1 MKKFFSMMAA
11 VAAMFVFA
19 SCGNDPVEGG
29 ENKPATKTQLE
40 TPVVT
45 VKEQGETSFTIEWE
59 AVENATSYMI
69 YFDKNNHPTTA
80 ETSYTFT
87 DLNAGT
93 YKPRVKAIAEGYED
107 SEYSSVVEIVL
118 TGLTTADWFTQT
130 LAPITEPTELSDGT
144 IVYPWNAIYYS
155 WKGTGVVDIQYAL
168 FSTEYFESMTKDEV
182 LENLTAMPAETLAM
196 VLPYVNG
203 EMVNDE
209 QAPAEDWTGVF
220 RNLPGKTSLTL
231 CALVTNDKGVEYY
244 TTNEITTAEVVIA
257 EETKAW
263 FGTWTVNA
271 HQIYSINAEGVGTVS
286 EQEETFTINITAS
299 DEAHNE
305 VYIDGWSVM
314 GLDSGAYTY
323 GIVVENTLSIM
334 NGTYL
339 GLAED
344 GSFYYYWLGVYSDPV
359 GYSIQAYPSNIATL
373 AEDGNAAASTNK
385 LTFYDQEGAPLEVT
399 CYCSDVMGVTESGQ
413 IYFFIED
420 WPAVYRSGDMEWT
433 KSEAAPATLNANA
446 RTLNPKSAL
455 QSSMVV
461 AM

>member
-45 VKEQGETSFTIEWE
+45 VKEKGETSFTIEWE

-69 YFDKNNHPTTA
+69 FLDQKNQPTTA

-118 TGLTTADWFTQT
+118 TGLTTAEWFTQT

-144 IVYPWNAIYYS
+144 IVYPWNAIYYI
-155 WKGTGVVDIQYAL
+155 WKGTGVADIQYGL
-168 FSTEYFESMTKDEV
+168 FSTEYFESITKDEV
-182 LENLTAMPAETLAM
+182 LENLNAMSADDLDY
-196 VLPYVNG
+196 VLPYLHG
-203 EMVNDE
+203 EEGWV
-209 QAPAEDWTGVF
+209 GVF
-220 RNLPGKTSLTL
+220 RGLPGNTSFTL
-231 CALVTNDKGVEYY
+231 CTLVTNDKGVEYY
-244 TTNEITTAEVVIA
+244 TTNEITTAEVVAA

-263 FGTWTVNA
+263 LGTWTVNA
-271 HQIYSINAEGVGTVS
+271 HEIYSINAEGEGTVS
-286 EQEETFTINITAS
+286 AQEETFTINITAS
-299 DEAHNE
+299 EEAHNE

-314 GLDSGAYTY
+314 GLDAGAYTY
-323 GIVVENTLSIM
+323 GIVEENTLSIM
-334 NGTYL
+334 NGTNL
-339 GLAED
+339 GLAAD
-344 GSFYYYWLGVYSDPV
+344 GSYYYYWLGIYSDPV
-359 GYSIQAYPSNIATL
+359 GYSIDAYPSNIATL

-385 LTFYDQEGAPLEVT
+385 LTFYYEDGTPLEVI
-399 CYCSDVMGVTESGQ
+399 CYCSDVMGVTDQGQ

-433 KSEAAPATLNANA
+433 KSAAAPATLNANA

>member
-19 SCGNDPVEGG
+19 SCANDPEEGG

-45 VKEQGETSFTIEWE
+45 VKEKGETSFTIEWE
-59 AVENATSYMI
+59 AVKNATSYMI
-69 YFDKNNHPTTA
+69 YFDKNNQKTTA

-118 TGLTTADWFTQT
+118 TGLTNADWFTQT

-144 IVYPWNAIYYS
+144 IVHPWNAVYYS
-155 WKGTGVVDIQYAL
+155 WKGTGVVDIQYVMFA
-168 FSTEYFESMTKDEV
+168 TEYFESITKDEV
-182 LENLTAMPAETLAM
+182 LENMNTMSADQLAM
-196 VLPYVNG
+196 VLPYING
-203 EMVNDE
+203 EMVNDPE
-209 QAPAEDWTGVF
+209 APAEDWTGVF
-220 RNLPGKTSLTL
+220 RGLPGNTSFTL

-244 TTNEITTAEVVIA
+244 TTSEITTAEVVIA

-271 HQIYSINAEGVGTVS
+271 HEIYSINDKGEGTVS
-286 EQEETFTINITAS
+286 AKEETFTINITAS
-299 DEAHNE
+299 EDAHNE
-305 VYIDGWSVM
+305 VYVDGWSVM
-314 GLDSGAYTY
+314 GLDAGAYTY
-323 GIVVENTLSIM
+323 GIVEENTLSIM

-344 GSFYYYWLGVYSDPV
+344 GSFRYYWLGIYSDPV
-359 GYSIQAYPSNIATL
+359 NFTIEAYPSNIATL
-373 AEDGNAAASTNK
+373 AEDGNTAASTNK
-385 LTFYDQEGAPLEVT
+385 LTFYYQDGTPLEVT
-399 CYCSDVMGVTESGQ
+399 CYCSDVMGVADDGQ
-413 IYFFIED
+413 VYFFIEE

-455 QSSMVV
+455 KSSMVV

>member
-29 ENKPATKTQLE
+29 ENKPGTKTQLE

-45 VKEQGETSFTIEWE
+45 VKEKGETSFTIEWE

-69 YFDKNNHPTTA
+69 FLDQKNQPTTA

-118 TGLTTADWFTQT
+118 TGLTDADWFTQE
-130 LAPITEPTELSDGT
+130 LIAITEPTELSSGS
-144 IVYPWNAIYYS
+144 IVYPWNAVLYN
-155 WKGTGVVDIQYAL
+155 WKGTGVADIQYAM
-168 FSTEYFESMTKDEV
+168 FETAYYETLTKDQV
-182 LENLTAMPAETLAM
+182 LENMNVFSNEDLAY

-203 EMVNDE
+203 EE
-209 QAPAEDWTGVF
+209 GWTGVF
-220 RNLPGKTSLTL
+220 TGLTAKTSFTL
-231 CALVTNDKGVEYY
+231 CTLVTNDKGVELY
-244 TTNEITTAEVVIA
+244 TTNAITTAEVVVA

-263 FGTWTVNA
+263 YGTWTVNA
-271 HQIYSINAEGVGTVS
+271 HEIYSINQQGEGTVS

-299 DEAHNE
+299 EDAHNE

-314 GLDSGAYTY
+314 GLDYGAYTY
-323 GIVVENTLSIM
+323 GIVEENTLSIM

-339 GLAED
+339 GLGED
-344 GSFYYYWLGVYSDPV
+344 GSYYLYWLGVYSDPV
-359 GYSIQAYPSNIATL
+359 GYSIEAYPSNIATL
-373 AEDGNAAASTNK
+373 AEDGNTAESTNK
-385 LTFYDQEGAPLEVT
+385 LTFYYQDGTPLEVT
-399 CYCSDVMGVTESGQ
+399 CYCSDVMGVTDAGQ
-413 IYFFIED
+413 IYFFIEE

-433 KSEAAPATLNANA
+433 KSAAAPATLNANA

-455 QSSMVV
+455 KSSMVV

>member
-1 MKKFFSMMAA
+1 MAA

-19 SCGNDPVEGG
+19 SCANDPEEGG

-45 VKEQGETSFTIEWE
+45 VKEKGETSFTIEWE

-69 YFDKNNHPTTA
+69 YFDKNNQKTTA

-118 TGLTTADWFTQT
+118 TGLTNADWFTQT

-144 IVYPWNAIYYS
+144 IVYPWNAVYYS
-155 WKGTGVVDIQYAL
+155 WKGTGVVDIQYVMFA
-168 FSTEYFESMTKDEV
+168 TEYFESITKDEV
-182 LENLTAMPAETLAM
+182 LENMNTMSADQLAM
-196 VLPYVNG
+196 VLPYING
-203 EMVNDE
+203 EMVNDPE
-209 QAPAEDWTGVF
+209 DPAEDWTGVF
-220 RNLPGKTSLTL
+220 RGLPGNTSFTL

-244 TTNEITTAEVVIA
+244 TTSEITTAEVVIA

-271 HQIYSINAEGVGTVS
+271 HEIYSINQQGEGTVS
-286 EQEETFTINITAS
+286 AKEETFTINITAS
-299 DEAHNE
+299 EDAHNE
-305 VYIDGWSVM
+305 VYVDGWSVM
-314 GLDSGAYTY
+314 GLDAGAYTY
-323 GIVVENTLSIM
+323 GIVEENTLSIM

-344 GSFYYYWLGVYSDPV
+344 GSFRYYWLGIYSDPV
-359 GYSIQAYPSNIATL
+359 NFTIEAYPSNIATL
-373 AEDGNAAASTNK
+373 AEDGNTAASTNK
-385 LTFYDQEGAPLEVT
+385 LTFYYEDGTPLEVT
-399 CYCSDVMGVTESGQ
+399 CYCSDVMGVADDGQ
-413 IYFFIED
+413 VYFFIED

-455 QSSMVV
+455 KSSMVV

>member
-19 SCGNDPVEGG
+19 SCGNDPVEG

-45 VKEQGETSFTIEWE
+45 VKEKGETSFTIEWE
-59 AVENATSYMI
+59 AVKNATSYMI
-69 YFDKNNHPTTA
+69 YFDKNNQKTTA

-118 TGLTTADWFTQT
+118 TGLTNADWFTQT

-144 IVYPWNAIYYS
+144 IVHPWNAVYYS
-155 WKGTGVVDIQYAL
+155 WKGTGVVDIQYVMFA
-168 FSTEYFESMTKDEV
+168 TEYFESITKDEV
-182 LENLTAMPAETLAM
+182 LENMNTMSADQLAM
-196 VLPYVNG
+196 VLPYING
-203 EMVNDE
+203 EMVNDPE
-209 QAPAEDWTGVF
+209 APAEDWTGVF
-220 RNLPGKTSLTL
+220 RGLPGNTSFTL

-244 TTNEITTAEVVIA
+244 TTSEITTAEVVIA

-271 HQIYSINAEGVGTVS
+271 HEIYSINQQGEGTVS
-286 EQEETFTINITAS
+286 AQEETFTINITAS
-299 DEAHNE
+299 EDAHNE
-305 VYIDGWSVM
+305 VYVDGWSVM
-314 GLDSGAYTY
+314 GLDAGAYTY
-323 GIVVENTLSIM
+323 GIVEENTLSIM

-344 GSFYYYWLGVYSDPV
+344 GSFRYYWLGIYSDPV
-359 GYSIQAYPSNIATL
+359 NFTIEAYPSNIATL
-373 AEDGNAAASTNK
+373 AEDGNTAASTNK
-385 LTFYDQEGAPLEVT
+385 LTFYYEDGTPLEVT
-399 CYCSDVMGVTESGQ
+399 CYCSDVMGVADDGQ
-413 IYFFIED
+413 VYFFIED

-455 QSSMVV
+455 KSSMVV

>member
-19 SCGNDPVEGG
+19 SCGNDPVEG

-45 VKEQGETSFTIEWE
+45 VKEKGETSFTIEWE

-69 YFDKNNHPTTA
+69 YFDKNNQKTTA

-118 TGLTTADWFTQT
+118 TGLTNADWFTQT

-144 IVYPWNAIYYS
+144 IVHPWNAVYYS
-155 WKGTGVVDIQYAL
+155 WKGKGVVDIQYVMFA
-168 FSTEYFESMTKDEV
+168 TEYFESITKDEV
-182 LENLTAMPAETLAM
+182 LENMNTMSADQLAM
-196 VLPYVNG
+196 VLPYING
-203 EMVNDE
+203 EMVNDPE
-209 QAPAEDWTGVF
+209 APAEDWTGVF
-220 RNLPGKTSLTL
+220 KGLPGKTSFTL
-231 CALVTNDKGVEYY
+231 CTLVTNDKGVEYY
-244 TTNEITTAEVVIA
+244 TTSEITTAEVVIA

-271 HQIYSINAEGVGTVS
+271 HEIYSINDKGEGTVS
-286 EQEETFTINITAS
+286 AKEETFTINITAS
-299 DEAHNE
+299 EDAHNE
-305 VYIDGWSVM
+305 VYVDGWSVM
-314 GLDSGAYTY
+314 GLDAGAYTY
-323 GIVVENTLSIM
+323 GIVEENTLSIM

-344 GSFYYYWLGVYSDPV
+344 GSFRYYWLGIYSDPV
-359 GYSIQAYPSNIATL
+359 NFSIEAYPSNIATL
-373 AEDGNAAASTNK
+373 AEDGNTAASTNK
-385 LTFYDQEGAPLEVT
+385 LTFYYQDGTPLEVT
-399 CYCSDVMGVTESGQ
+399 CYCSDVMGVADNGQ
-413 IYFFIED
+413 VYFFIEE
-420 WPAVYRSGDMEWT
+420 WPAVYRSGNMEWT

-455 QSSMVV
+455 KSSMVV

>member
-1 MKKFFSMMAA
+1 MMAA

-19 SCGNDPVEGG
+19 SCANDPEEGG

-45 VKEQGETSFTIEWE
+45 VKEKGETSFTIEWE

-69 YFDKNNHPTTA
+69 YFDKNNQKTTA

-118 TGLTTADWFTQT
+118 TGLTNADWFTQT

-144 IVYPWNAIYYS
+144 IVYPWNAVYYS
-155 WKGTGVVDIQYAL
+155 WKGTGVVDIQYVMFA
-168 FSTEYFESMTKDEV
+168 TEYFESITKDEV
-182 LENLTAMPAETLAM
+182 LENMNTMSADQLAM
-196 VLPYVNG
+196 VLPYING
-203 EMVNDE
+203 EMVNDPE
-209 QAPAEDWTGVF
+209 DPAEDWTGVF
-220 RNLPGKTSLTL
+220 RGLPGNTSFTL

-244 TTNEITTAEVVIA
+244 TTSEITTAEVVIA

-271 HQIYSINAEGVGTVS
+271 HEIYSINQQGEGTVS
-286 EQEETFTINITAS
+286 AKEETFTINITAS
-299 DEAHNE
+299 EDAHNE
-305 VYIDGWSVM
+305 VYVDGWSVM
-314 GLDSGAYTY
+314 GLDAGAYTY
-323 GIVVENTLSIM
+323 GIVEENTLSIM

-344 GSFYYYWLGVYSDPV
+344 GSFRYYWLGIYSDPV
-359 GYSIQAYPSNIATL
+359 NFTIEAYPSNIATL
-373 AEDGNAAASTNK
+373 AEDGNTAASTNK
-385 LTFYDQEGAPLEVT
+385 LTFYYEDGTPLEVT
-399 CYCSDVMGVTESGQ
+399 CYCSDVMGVADDGQ
-413 IYFFIED
+413 VYFFIED

-455 QSSMVV
+455 KSSMVV